1 MTLDTALSKAL
12 YQGNGSATQ
21 FPFAFKVWEPDQIRV
36 TVTGPGRE
44 SRDVT
49 SQSRIELT
57 EDGGVVTYPLAGE
70 ALSDKYFLSVTRN
83 MPFVQDIDLVSAS
96 RFDAKVMEIGMDQ
109 SAAERQQLREQL
121 DRAVILPPTSEQSPE
136 EVVEDI
142 YAARDEAQTSAEAA
156 AQSATA
162 AEKSAVD
169 AVVSESHAKEYQDWS
184 CQCADR
190 AEQARDAALAQA
202 VATNELMAAETSKI
216 NAIVAANKDDQ
227 QAAIAGAKA
236 WADSDMPPD
245 PNDPESKSAKTWA
258 KVAEENVTENLPTT
272 SKAQKGVMQVGD
284 NLDVTAQG
292 VVSVPLAGKDKP
304 GIIQPD
310 GANLDI
316 ISGLLNLSERL
327 QAELE
332 EQELLRK
339 LSIGCP
345 KFWRST
351 TLPANHAYPDGS
363 LILFDDWPE
372 FKAVYD
378 AGGFAGMLMPWDA
391 DAATQA
397 ANLGK
402 FRPNA
407 ANPTGLY
414 LPLHGDQFF
423 RAWVLGGGGSAGA
436 WNAPGLPN
444 IEGGFGIYVQNAGV
458 SWSTPLVYGAFRY
471 QKGRGGNIVTDQINQ
486 AENPSPQFN
495 ASWANSIYG
504 AASTV
509 MPPSVDIPVIL
520 YLGRPR

>member
-21 FPFAFKVWEPDQIRV
+21 FPFAFKVWKPDQIRV

-57 EDGGVVTYPLAGE
+57 KDGGVVTYPLAGE
-70 ALSDKYFLSVTRN
+70 ALSDKYFLSLTRN
-83 MPFVQDIDLVSAS
+83 MPFVQDIDLVSGS
-96 RFDAKVMEIGMDQ
+96 KFDVKVMETGMDQ

-142 YAARDEAQTSAEAA
+142 YAARDEAQASAEAA

-169 AVVSESHAKEYQDWS
+169 AAASESHAKEYQDWS

-190 AEQARDAALAQA
+190 AEQARNVALAQA
-202 VATNELMAAETSKI
+202 VATNELMVAETSKI
-216 NAIVAANKDDQ
+216 NAIVVANKDDQ
-227 QAAIAGAKA
+227 QAAIARAKA

-245 PNDPESKSAKTWA
+245 PDDPESKSAKTWA

-272 SKAQKGVMQVGD
+272 SKTQKGVMQVGD

-292 VVSVPLAGKDKP
+292 VVSVPLAEKDKP
-304 GIIQPD
+304 GLIRPD
-310 GANLDI
+310 GANLDV
-316 ISGLLNLSERL
+316 ISGLLNLSAKL
-327 QAELE
+327 QAELA
-332 EQELLRK
+332 EQEFLRK
-339 LSIGCP
+339 LRIGCP

-351 TLPANHAYPDGS
+351 TLPANHAWPDGS
-363 LILFDDWPE
+363 FVEFEDWPE
-372 FKAVYD
+372 FYEIYEQ
-378 AGGFAGMLMPWDA
+378 GGFTGLVMPWDA
-391 DAATQA
+391 DAEYQA
-397 ANLGK
+397 AHLGQ

-414 LPLHGDQFF
+414 IPLHGGQFF
-423 RAWVLGGGGSAGA
+423 QSWVLGQVREAGSWQEDALQGHVHGYGGATDRSNYSGSPVMLSVLPIGNNSTVSMTNAQKQVYASDGA
-436 WNAPGLPN
+436 HG
-444 IEGGFGIYVQNAGV
+444 
-458 SWSTPLVYGAFRY
+458 TPRIASNTHPE
-471 QKGRGGNIVTDQINQ
+471 NIV
-486 AENPSPQFN
+486 
-495 ASWANSIYG
+495 
-504 AASTV
+504 V
-509 MPPSVDIPVIL
+509 PVIF
-520 YLGRPR
+520 YLGRPK

>member
-1 MTLDTALSKAL
+1 MATQREMYHGNELYSWRENAANRTRAIDVDKWAQNQADILHLPGAQGEKKLSILDNVISPSSAFVRVDTEGGAPADDLAAITPGDLHVGMLLHLVAADSERVVTLRNSADATGIQTVDGKDVALDTQYSIVLRLVS
-12 YQGNGSATQ
+12 T
-21 FPFAFKVWEPDQIRV
+21 
-36 TVTGPGRE
+36 
-44 SRDVT
+44 
-49 SQSRIELT
+49 
-57 EDGGVVTYPLAGE
+57 E
-70 ALSDKYFLSVTRN
+70 ALTYWEEIPGPLRAKKQPV
-83 MPFVQDIDLVSAS
+83 AS
-96 RFDAKVMEIGMDQ
+96 
-109 SAAERQQLREQL
+109 
-121 DRAVILPPTSEQSPE
+121 
-136 EVVEDI
+136 
-142 YAARDEAQTSAEAA
+142 
-156 AQSATA
+156 
-162 AEKSAVD
+162 
-169 AVVSESHAKEYQDWS
+169 
-184 CQCADR
+184 
-190 AEQARDAALAQA
+190 
-202 VATNELMAAETSKI
+202 
-216 NAIVAANKDDQ
+216 KDNP
-227 QAAIAGAKA
+227 G
-236 WADSDMPPD
+236 
-245 PNDPESKSAKTWA
+245 
-258 KVAEENVTENLPTT
+258 L
-272 SKAQKGVMQVGD
+272 MQVGD

-292 VVSVPLAGKDKP
+292 VVSVPFAEKDKP
-304 GIIQPD
+304 GVIRPD

-327 QAELE
+327 QAELA

-363 LILFDDWPE
+363 LSLFDDWPE

-378 AGGFAGMLMPWDA
+378 AGGFTGLVMPWDA

-458 SWSTPLVYGAFRY
+458 FWSTPLVYGAFRY
-471 QKGRGGNIVTDQINQ
+471 QKGRGGNVVTDQINQ

>member
-21 FPFAFKVWEPDQIRV
+21 FPFAFKVWKPDQIRV

-83 MPFVQDIDLVSAS
+83 MPFVQDIDLVSGS
-96 RFDAKVMEIGMDQ
+96 RFDAKVMETGMDQ

-121 DRAVILPPTSEQSPE
+121 DRAVILPPTSEKSPE

-142 YAARDEAQTSAEAA
+142 YAARDEAQASAEAA
-156 AQSATA
+156 AQSTTA

-169 AVVSESHAKEYQDWS
+169 AAASESHAKEYQDWS

-190 AEQARDAALAQA
+190 AEQARDVALAQA

-292 VVSVPLAGKDKP
+292 VVSVPLAEKDKP
-304 GIIQPD
+304 GVIQPD
-310 GANLDI
+310 GVNLDI

-332 EQELLRK
+332 EQEFLRK
-339 LSIGCP
+339 SWIGVP
-345 KFWRST
+345 RHWRST
-351 TLPANHAYPDGS
+351 TLPANHCWANGDLVPFS
-363 LILFDDWPE
+363 DWPE
-372 FKAVYD
+372 LKEVYD
-378 AGGFAGMLMPWDA
+378 NGGFEGMLLPYDA

-402 FRPNA
+402 WRPNA
-407 ANPTGLY
+407 VNPTGLFTPNY
-414 LPLHGDQFF
+414 VGIFLRGWEPG
-423 RAWVLGGGGSAGA
+423 AGKEAGA
-436 WNAPGLPN
+436 WGRDEIRDIVGSVRFKGYTASGT
-444 IEGGFGIYVQNAGV
+444 GFMGVGIDASGALYTDDISTYAGSLGTHTV
-458 SWSTPLVYGAFRY
+458 
-471 QKGRGGNIVTDQINQ
+471 
-486 AENPSPQFN
+486 
-495 ASWANSIYG
+495 
-504 AASTV
+504 AASTLKLAASK
-509 MPPSVDIPVIL
+509 SVPTGSKNVPEHIWQPIIIN
-520 YLGRPR
+520 LGHPA